1 MLANSWLSVPATPEL
16 VFDTP
21 FADRWDS
28 AARTL
33 GIDIAKMSSDSGH
46 A

>member
-16 VFDTP
+16 LFDTP
-21 FADRWDS
+21 FEQRWS
-28 AARTL
+28 TAAGAL
-33 GIDIAKMSSDSGH
+33 GVDIRLLSTDAGH